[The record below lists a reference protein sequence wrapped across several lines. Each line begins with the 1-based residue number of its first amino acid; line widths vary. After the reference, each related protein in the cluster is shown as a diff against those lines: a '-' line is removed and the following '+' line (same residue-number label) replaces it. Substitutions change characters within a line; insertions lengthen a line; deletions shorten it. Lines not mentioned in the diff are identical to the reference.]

1 MKDHPQSQERSAV
14 VQCREDGDAN
24 QTTDAV
30 VEKVDAVVR
39 PDSGGDSYDSEEGK
53 VGAIHPW
60 RQLMDDRKS
69 SSGDDATP
77 FFHSGR
83 IKRLRPASQETLS
96 PLTLTPRAPS
106 RRDSRSR
113 VNSMDDPASFEDK
126 LTYQPVQASRRN
138 SELPHALSIPA
149 PSDLIPLYASSS
161 VPPSISTPKPSTP
174 GSSPFFYEFNLWKK
188 APHRRP
194 DVRTLLLKHLIPIVQ
209 PVQTSTSTPTVSQAA
224 DPGETKT
231 GPGKVGLAVLHP
243 PNNQVDD
250 STSDILHEHVDLGAI
265 LRKPRSASMQDD
277 MRDCELT
284 RSNSPDFKYLHR
296 FFGDSERPA
305 TRIKWKRGELIGE
318 GTFGKVFKALNSC
331 TGELFAVKQIQ
342 VPRDKKHEHESK
354 MLAKLG
360 EEITLMK
367 ELRHEHI
374 VRYKGT
380 DRDAHFFYI
389 FMEYVPGGSI
399 ASMLTHYDVFNLD
412 LIRKFTRQILL
423 GVEYLHSKNI
433 IHRDVKGANVLVNEQ
448 GVAKLAD
455 FGCSKQL
462 SSVKTTSMEESL
474 RSIRGSVPWMAP
486 EMAKQSGHDFKA
498 DIWSVGATVIEMA
511 TAKHPWPA
519 NTNHLSVMYHLAINP
534 TGPPIPDWLPDVVK
548 SFLQRCFCIDP
559 RERATATELLQHSF
573 LQFA

>member
-1 MKDHPQSQERSAV
+1 MKDRPESQESPV
-14 VQCREDGDAN
+14 VVDDAN
-24 QTTDAV
+24 QDDTATNV
-30 VEKVDAVVR
+30 QH
-39 PDSGGDSYDSEEGK
+39 PPGGSGGDSYDSEEK
-53 VGAIHPW
+53 LGAVHPW
-60 RQLMDDRKS
+60 RQFVDHRK
-69 SSGDDATP
+69 GDDATP
-77 FFHSGR
+77 FYHSGR

-106 RRDSRSR
+106 RRDGRSR
-113 VNSMDDPASFEDK
+113 VNSMDDPTTFDEK
-126 LTYQPVQASRRN
+126 LRQPMSRRF
-138 SELPHALSIPA
+138 SEMPKSSA
-149 PSDLIPLYASSS
+149 PSMSDLIPLDNASSSS
-161 VPPSISTPKPSTP
+161 VP
-174 GSSPFFYEFNLWKK
+174 SSKALSGGRPYLYEFNLWKK
-188 APHRRP
+188 PAARVIERRGASGDNHNHEAAGHPCDVEAPHQHAWEKK
-194 DVRTLLLKHLIPIVQ
+194 TSLKG
-209 PVQTSTSTPTVSQAA
+209 S
-224 DPGETKT
+224 
-231 GPGKVGLAVLHP
+231 LARLVLTN
-243 PNNQVDD
+243 PNNHDNNNDNDVAA
-250 STSDILHEHVDLGAI
+250 SPFHTLH
-265 LRKPRSASMQDD
+265 RKPRSASMQDD
-277 MRDCELT
+277 MCECELT

-296 FFGDSERPA
+296 FFGDGRGDRP

-318 GTFGKVFKALNSC
+318 GTFGKVYKALNSC
-331 TGELFAVKQIQ
+331 TGELFAVKQIE
-342 VPRDKKHEHESK
+342 VPRDKKHENESK

-360 EEITLMK
+360 EEIALMK
-367 ELRHEHI
+367 DLRHEHI
-374 VRYKGT
+374 VRYQGT

-399 ASMLTHYDVFNLD
+399 ASMLAQYDVFNLD

-423 GVEYLHSKNI
+423 GVEYLHSKSI

-486 EMAKQSGHDFKA
+486 EVVKQSGHDFKA

-519 NTNHLSVMYHLAINP
+519 NTNHLSVMFHLAINP

-559 RERATATELLQHSF
+559 NGESCTVAREID
-573 LQFA
+573 

>member
-1 MKDHPQSQERSAV
+1 
-14 VQCREDGDAN
+14 
-24 QTTDAV
+24 
-30 VEKVDAVVR
+30 
-39 PDSGGDSYDSEEGK
+39 
-53 VGAIHPW
+53 
-60 RQLMDDRKS
+60 
-69 SSGDDATP
+69 
-77 FFHSGR
+77 
-83 IKRLRPASQETLS
+83 
-96 PLTLTPRAPS
+96 
-106 RRDSRSR
+106 
-113 VNSMDDPASFEDK
+113 
-126 LTYQPVQASRRN
+126 
-138 SELPHALSIPA
+138 
-149 PSDLIPLYASSS
+149 
-161 VPPSISTPKPSTP
+161 
-174 GSSPFFYEFNLWKK
+174 
-188 APHRRP
+188 
-194 DVRTLLLKHLIPIVQ
+194 
-209 PVQTSTSTPTVSQAA
+209 
-224 DPGETKT
+224 
-231 GPGKVGLAVLHP
+231 
-243 PNNQVDD
+243 
-250 STSDILHEHVDLGAI
+250 
-265 LRKPRSASMQDD
+265 
-277 MRDCELT
+277 
-284 RSNSPDFKYLHR
+284 
-296 FFGDSERPA
+296 RPA

-399 ASMLTHYDVFNLD
+399 ARYDNNNVDMQAASVDMLMGCVA
-412 LIRKFTRQILL
+412 
-423 GVEYLHSKNI
+423 V
-433 IHRDVKGANVLVNEQ
+433 GANVLVNEQ